1 MEFCQAPAD
10 NMVMERS
17 QTAMDQ
23 NLHVWWAKGQKWV
36 VKWENERDF
45 HWPETEEEPDST
57 GTPPGTYAMDPG
69 STLEE

>member
-1 MEFCQAPAD
+1 
-10 NMVMERS
+10 
-17 QTAMDQ
+17 MDQ

-45 HWPETEEEPDST
+45 HWPENEEEPEST
-57 GTPPGTYAMDPG
+57 TTPPGTNAMDLG